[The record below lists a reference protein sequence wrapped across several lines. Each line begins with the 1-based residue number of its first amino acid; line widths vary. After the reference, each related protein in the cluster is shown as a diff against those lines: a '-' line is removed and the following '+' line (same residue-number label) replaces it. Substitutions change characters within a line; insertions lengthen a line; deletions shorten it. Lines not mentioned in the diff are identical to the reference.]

1 MDLIIISGDKVKIT
15 LNKSDVALCGLDPG
29 VISGRRGVRRQTVN
43 RILKYARADFI
54 SKGGKSLK
62 VECFPGRDGGCE
74 LFVSRLEREERE
86 VFVFTTSDALLSYV
100 QKSGN
105 NSLPRGGKAYRYKN
119 AYYLDL
125 PVRSEKESGLLCEFA
140 KKAKDGCS
148 LFLEEHGEPLGKE
161 DPDGENRLK
170 NGGYINDQTKKRE

>member
-15 LNKSDVALCGLDPG
+15 LNKSDVALCGIDPG
-29 VISGRRGVRRQTVN
+29 VLSGRRSVRRQTVN
-43 RILKYARADFI
+43 RILKFAKADFI

-86 VFVFTTSDALLSYV
+86 VFVFADCDAFLSYV
-100 QKSGN
+100 Q
-105 NSLPRGGKAYRYKN
+105 NSESKAVPRGGRAYRYKN

-125 PVRSEKESGLLCEFA
+125 PAQNECETGLLCEFA

-148 LFLEEHGEPLGKE
+148 LFLEEYGEPLGN
-161 DPDGENRLK
+161 DGSDE
-170 NGGYINDQTKKRE
+170 KKLRARKTADT

>member
-29 VISGRRGVRRQTVN
+29 VLSGRRGVRRQTVN
-43 RILKYARADFI
+43 RILKFARADFI
-54 SKGGKSLK
+54 AKGGKSLK

-86 VFVFTTSDALLSYV
+86 VFVFADPDALLSYV
-100 QKSGN
+100 QNSGN
-105 NSLPRGGKAYRYKN
+105 NSIPLGGRVYKYQN

-125 PVRSEKESGLLCEFA
+125 PVCSEKETALICEFA

-148 LFLEEHGEPLGKE
+148 LFLEEHGEPLGK
-161 DPDGENRLK
+161 DSS
-170 NGGYINDQTKKRE
+170 NDKRSPPERRRIHR